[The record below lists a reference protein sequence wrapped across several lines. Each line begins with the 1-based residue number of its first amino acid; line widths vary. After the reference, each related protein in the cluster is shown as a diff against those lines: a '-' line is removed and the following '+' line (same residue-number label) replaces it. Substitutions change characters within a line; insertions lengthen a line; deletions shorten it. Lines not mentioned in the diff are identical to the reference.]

1 MSFETLHYQ
10 ERREGMVLPRIS
22 QRTRIKDRE
31 QEHSRETACSNV
43 AAAEDGRA
51 PVFGEHTRTM
61 ANAFKK
67 SSHAGAYNRLIF
79 KTHAQIE
86 KHALTIAQGFSGI
99 ARRVRITQNEL
110 QTAAE

>member
-1 MSFETLHYQ
+1 
-10 ERREGMVLPRIS
+10 
-22 QRTRIKDRE
+22 
-31 QEHSRETACSNV
+31 
-43 AAAEDGRA
+43 
-51 PVFGEHTRTM
+51 M